1 MHFFS
6 DTYEIEHVIELFREE
21 IRAGIHGEIA
31 YLTDNVTR
39 TLQQYVR
46 DMGDES
52 DYSLFM
58 ECQTCSDV
66 LHMLDFFRFDG
77 SRMAAKS
84 LSDLYFL
91 NDCYGPKEALENPRH
106 YFEILDEL
114 ENNLKLTLLYKLQ
127 VSSIRGAI
135 LGGKKKKGKKPYVII
150 FALESLVKKR
160 KGNLTLRPC

>member
-1 MHFFS
+1 
-6 DTYEIEHVIELFREE
+6 
-21 IRAGIHGEIA
+21 
-31 YLTDNVTR
+31 
-39 TLQQYVR
+39 
-46 DMGDES
+46 
-52 DYSLFM
+52 
-58 ECQTCSDV
+58 
-66 LHMLDFFRFDG
+66 
-77 SRMAAKS
+77 MAAKS